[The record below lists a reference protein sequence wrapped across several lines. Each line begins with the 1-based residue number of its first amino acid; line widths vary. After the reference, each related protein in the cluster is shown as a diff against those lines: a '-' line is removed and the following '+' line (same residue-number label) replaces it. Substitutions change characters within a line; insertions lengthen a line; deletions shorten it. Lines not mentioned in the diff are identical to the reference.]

1 MKKEFFEKGILTV
14 CLAAGMILGS
24 GFCSLA
30 AGVLL
35 SSLWYFDLV

>member
-24 GFCSLA
+24 GFCYLA
-30 AGVLL
+30 AVLP
-35 SSLWYFDLV
+35 DDIQVVG